1 MSKIGIVTV
10 LYNSEPVLEEF
21 FQTLGEQTEKDFTLY
36 IVDNAS
42 KDKSLELSRRLAE
55 TADFPC
61 IFFAEKENWGVA
73 KGNNIGIEAALAD
86 GCEYVLLSNNDIVLR
101 PDTIE
106 NLLRGMKEMDADMAV
121 PKIYYHD
128 SGLIWCA
135 GGRYRWLMG
144 DTQHYG
150 KLKPDDGQ
158 YNSVRYV
165 DYSPTCF
172 MLIKSEIFRQ
182 VGMMDEKYFV
192 YFDDTDFVY
201 RAVKK
206 NGKKLAYIPSSTL
219 RHKVSSCTEDGSEFS
234 RYMNSRNVI
243 YFARKH
249 FQFPH
254 KQITILIRF
263 LHTFLRAKFIF
274 SKKHYEAC
282 KRGNIEGLKY

>member
-36 IVDNAS
+36 LVDNAS
-42 KDKSLELSRRLAE
+42 KDKSLELSRRLAA

-61 IFFAEKENWGVA
+61 VFFAEKENWGVA

-144 DTQHYG
+144 DTQHIG
-150 KLKPDDGQ
+150 EKEEDNGQ
-158 YNSVRYV
+158 YDSPCFTE
-165 DYSPTCF
+165 YSPTCF
-172 MLIKSEIFRQ
+172 MLIKSDTFRKI
-182 VGMMDEKYFV
+182 GMMDEKYFV

-219 RHKVSSCTEDGSEFS
+219 DHKVSSCTGFESEFS
-234 RYMNSRNVI
+234 RYMNSRNVV
-243 YFARKH
+243 YFARKN
-249 FQFPH
+249 FSFPH
-254 KQITILIRF
+254 KLITILTRLI
-263 LHTFLRAKFIF
+263 HTFLRARFIF
-274 SKKHYEAC
+274 PRNVYEAC
-282 KRGNIEGLKY
+282 KRGNFEGLKY

>member
-42 KDKSLELSRRLAE
+42 KDKSLELSRRLAA

-61 IFFAEKENWGVA
+61 VFFAEKENWGVA

-106 NLLRGMKEMDADMAV
+106 NLLCGMKEMGADMAV

-150 KLKPDDGQ
+150 KLKPDDRQ
-158 YNSVRYV
+158 YDSVRYIE
-165 DYSPTCF
+165 YSPTCF
-172 MLIKSEIFRQ
+172 MLIKSDIFREI
-182 VGMMDEKYFV
+182 GMMDEKYFV

-219 RHKVSSCTEDGSEFS
+219 RHKVSSCTGDGSEFS

-243 YFARKH
+243 YFARKN
-249 FQFPH
+249 FSMPH
-254 KQITILIRF
+254 RMITIIVRF
-263 LHTFLRAKFIF
+263 MHTFLRAKFIF
-274 SKKHYEAC
+274 PKTHYEAC
-282 KRGNIEGLKY
+282 KRGNIEGLRY

>member
-36 IVDNAS
+36 LVDNAS
-42 KDKSLELSRRLAE
+42 KDTSLELSRRLAA

-61 IFFAEKENWGVA
+61 VFFAEKENWGVA

-144 DTQHYG
+144 DTQHIG
-150 KLKPDDGQ
+150 EKEEDNGQ
-158 YNSVRYV
+158 YDSPCFTE
-165 DYSPTCF
+165 YSPTCF
-172 MLIKSEIFRQ
+172 MLIKSDIFRKI
-182 VGMMDEKYFV
+182 GMMDEKYFV

-219 RHKVSSCTEDGSEFS
+219 RHKVSTSTGQGSEFS
-234 RYMNSRNVI
+234 HYMNARNGM
-243 YFARKH
+243 YFARKN
-249 FQFPH
+249 FIFPH
-254 KQITILIRF
+254 KQITVLARLLYTLIR
-263 LHTFLRAKFIF
+263 AKQKFT
-274 SKKHYEAC
+274 KENYLTR
-282 KRGNIEGLKY
+282 KRGTADGLKY